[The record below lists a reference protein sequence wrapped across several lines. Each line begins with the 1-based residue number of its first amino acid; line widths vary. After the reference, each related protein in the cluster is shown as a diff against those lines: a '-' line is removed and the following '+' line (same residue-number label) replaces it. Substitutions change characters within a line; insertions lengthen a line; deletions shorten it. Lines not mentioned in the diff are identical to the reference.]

1 MYATVS
7 PSAHGAAAS
16 IVSVLGVDFTPAT
29 FACAPPLVSFIATQA
44 GAFASGAEK
53 VRTQTVL
60 LCPSVTLPAVSDPAM
75 VAPLPHP
82 EPRLGVPANEVA
94 DNISTAAAA
103 IITASAPVFL
113 ITRYSIIT
121 APLRDRS

>member
-1 MYATVS
+1 MYAMVS
-7 PSAHGAAAS
+7 PSAQGAAAS
-16 IVSVLGVDFTPAT
+16 IVIVLAVDFTPAT
-29 FACAPPLVSFIATQA
+29 FAWAPPLVSFIATQA
-44 GAFASGAEK
+44 GAFGNGVEK

-60 LCPSVTLPAVSDPAM
+60 SVPSVSLPAVSEPAM
-75 VAPLPHP
+75 VAPPPHP

-94 DNISTAAAA
+94 DNISTATAA